1 MHSFLYYNAL
11 KCKEGVL
18 MASKTATLVELQNII
33 KELAESQKK
42 TEKSHRELAEV
53 QKESRKEIEMS
64 SKKADK
70 RLRELDELFNGQW
83 GKLME
88 ALVKGDLIKL
98 LKERNIDVTGIAK
111 EHERKF
117 DGETYEFDIIATNG
131 DEVVVV
137 EVKTTLGK
145 KDVDHFIIKLKDFK
159 KIFREYADKKVF
171 GAVAYLKENSG
182 SVKYSMRKKLFVIRA
197 TGSSSSILNDKRF
210 RPKVF

>member
-1 MHSFLYYNAL
+1 MT
-11 KCKEGVL
+11 
-18 MASKTATLVELQNII
+18 SKTATLAELQNII
-33 KELAESQKK
+33 KELATSQKK
-42 TEKSHRELAEV
+42 TEKSHRKTEETLRELAEV
-53 QKESRKEIEMS
+53 QKKSREEMEKSHERMEIS
-64 SKKADK
+64 SQKADK

-111 EHERKF
+111 EHERRL

-159 KIFREYADKKVF
+159 KIFREYADKKIF

>member
-1 MHSFLYYNAL
+1 
-11 KCKEGVL
+11 

-42 TEKSHRELAEV
+42 TEKSLRVEQKKTEETLRELAEV

-111 EHERKF
+111 EHERRL

-197 TGSSSSILNDKRF
+197 TGSSSSILNDKKF